1 MHKENAMPVL
11 KRTLLAS
18 LLVLLLSSLAWGE
31 VPLPDALKALPRYPG
46 SVVMQ
51 TMDMGGTVNAMFEVK
66 GTLDE
71 VLAFFNKELEGQGW
85 TKTMEARQQDG
96 AMVNY
101 NKDSMSLAVGMS
113 PEEEGLVHYTVIL
126 STM

>member
-1 MHKENAMPVL
+1 MPVL

-31 VPLPDALKALPRYPG
+31 VPLPDALKDLPRYPG

-51 TMDMGGTVNAMFEVK
+51 TMDVGGNVNAMFEVK
-66 GTLDE
+66 GTLDD
-71 VLAFFNKELEGQGW
+71 VLAFFNKELQGQGW

-101 NKDSMSLAVGMS
+101 AKDAMSLAVGMS
-113 PEEEGLVHYTVIL
+113 PEDEGIVHYTVIL
-126 STM
+126 NTM